1 MKLPT
6 YEEFSAQ
13 LTIDLCCDTRA
24 CMFFFS
30 NNACLRFNVA
40 QAAQLQAQYAN
51 MGAEMLGEVK
61 AYVTRGDDK
70 QWSQLS
76 SDLVRVS
83 SLLAS

>member
-1 MKLPT
+1 
-6 YEEFSAQ
+6 
-13 LTIDLCCDTRA
+13 
-24 CMFFFS
+24 
-30 NNACLRFNVA
+30 VA